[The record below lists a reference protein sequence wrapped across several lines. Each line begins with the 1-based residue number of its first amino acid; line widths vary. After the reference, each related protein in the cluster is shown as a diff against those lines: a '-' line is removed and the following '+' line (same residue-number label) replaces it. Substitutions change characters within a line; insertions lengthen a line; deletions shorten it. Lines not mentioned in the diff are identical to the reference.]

1 MPSVHSTPIPVAFF
15 FTYNQE
21 ALMSKTTG
29 DMTSSKEKTSP
40 EDSSQESAF
49 QVQMSWTDVEDAL
62 PEEGQ
67 DVLCAAW
74 KRGDGEA
81 RTLIR
86 ATHQGGGEFEA
97 LRSSEP
103 VTIDPSGLPICKRV
117 THWMDLPP
125 FPEEIEKYPAR
136 KNGAG
141 GDRPQE
147 KVEGPTNNIGSAG
160 GAARK
165 GGSDRG

>member
-1 MPSVHSTPIPVAFF
+1 M
-15 FTYNQE
+15 
-21 ALMSKTTG
+21 MSKTAN
-29 DMTSSKEKTSP
+29 DSKM
-40 EDSSQESAF
+40 DSSQKSAF
-49 QVQMSWTDVEDAL
+49 QVQMSWTDAEDAL

-74 KRGDGEA
+74 KRGDGED

-103 VTIDPSGLPICKRV
+103 VTTDPSGLPICKRV
-117 THWMDLPP
+117 THWMNLPP
-125 FPEEIEKYPAR
+125 FPEEIEEYPAR

-141 GDRPQE
+141 EDRPQE
-147 KVEGPTNNIGSAG
+147 RVEGPTNNIGSASG
-160 GAARK
+160 NGQK
-165 GGSDRG
+165 GRLH